1 MRVWLAEKPSFAKDL
16 GRALGNPKQ
25 VPGLPNAW
33 DSDGG
38 RIVAAA
44 GHLIELAEP
53 AQYNPEWK
61 TWSVN
66 HLPIVPERWE
76 FMYRPIAGKENWLVS
91 MKAAMKGVS
100 EIVIATDAGRE
111 GEYIAWLILNYLGMD
126 GVPKKRLWSSGA
138 NAAAIKKA
146 VDQLLDYSEK
156 EKLAQ
161 SARVRAESDW
171 VEGLNLTRLLT
182 ERFRPNGLKG
192 PISVGRVQT
201 ATLALIV
208 NRQNEIENFKP
219 ENYYDLAIDVSADN
233 KRFRLTHSPKDEDR
247 IKDPAL
253 ARRIVSEVN
262 GKTIV
267 LEVKETEGSEKPP
280 VLFESSSLQIRAYN
294 LWGWSATH
302 TEKISQSLY
311 DTHKLISY
319 PRTDGVHLE
328 DEQWNDVPVILAN
341 IGATK
346 GIGSVLVRGK
356 EHFVDLSQRI
366 PPQPAKRDD
375 VFSSDKLAKSGAD
388 HHGIIPTTE
397 QADLSALSEDEKKL
411 YLLIVRQYLAQLYPN
426 ADYKQ
431 KRISWTHDER
441 VFSATGRIILRP
453 GWKVLFSQADEEAE
467 ADEKEKGEEM
477 IPNLPDIPDGAR
489 GVVTHA
495 AAMQKTTIAPPQYTE
510 GSIIAAMR
518 DISKVV
524 TNAADRRMLQ
534 IAKSIGTKSTWGE
547 TIKKLRDR
555 EYIKGKGKISPTE
568 LGIDLVNLC
577 RAHIPTL
584 IDPLTTALL
593 EAMLA
598 DVEKGKMHHQK
609 AREIVQGRN
618 VEAIRKALA
627 IEGASLRMPTGTPSS
642 NPDNKKK
649 FESKPFVD
657 FPGGSYALEVPFDD
671 KDMVKSL
678 GAKFN
683 SETRKWH
690 MPKAGTDVAMLKA
703 KGWLK

>member
-16 GRALGNPKQ
+16 GRVLGNPKQ
-25 VPGLPNAW
+25 VPGVANAW

-53 AQYNPEWK
+53 AEYNPKWK
-61 TWSVN
+61 TWKIE
-66 HLPIVPERWE
+66 HLPIVPDKWE
-76 FMYRPIAGKENWLVS
+76 FMYKPIAGKENWLIQI
-91 MKAAMKGVS
+91 KKAMKGVS
-100 EIVIATDAGRE
+100 EIIIATDAGRE

-126 GVPKKRLWSSGA
+126 NIPKKRLWSSGA
-138 NAAAIKKA
+138 NAAAIKKG
-146 VDQLLDYSEK
+146 VDRLLDYSEK
-156 EKLAQ
+156 EALAQ

-201 ATLALIV
+201 AALTIIV
-208 NRQNEIENFKP
+208 NRQDEIDNFKP
-219 ENYYDLAIDVSADN
+219 ESYYDLGIDVIADN
-233 KRFRLTHSPKDEDR
+233 KRFKLTHSPKPENR

-253 ARRIVSEVN
+253 ARKIVSDVN

-267 LEVKETEGSEKPP
+267 LSVNETEGSEKPP

-302 TEKISQSLY
+302 TEKISQLLY

-328 DEQWNDVPVILAN
+328 DEQWEDVPIILTN
-341 IGATK
+341 IGNIS
-346 GIGSVLVRGK
+346 GIGNVIIKGK
-356 EHFVDLSQRI
+356 ENFIDMAQRI
-366 PPQPAKRDD
+366 PRQPVKRDD
-375 VFSSDKLAKSGAD
+375 VFSSEKLEKSGAD
-388 HHGIIPTTE
+388 HHGIIPTNE
-397 QADLSALSEDEKKL
+397 HADLTKLNDDEKKL

-431 KRISWTHDER
+431 KRISWKHDER

-453 GWKVLFSQADEEAE
+453 GWKVLFNIADEQAE
-467 ADEKEKGEEM
+467 SDEKEKGEEM
-477 IPNLPDIPDGAR
+477 IPNLPDIPDNSRA
-489 GVVTHA
+489 VVIHA

-518 DISKVV
+518 DVRKVV
-524 TNAADRRMLQ
+524 SNAADKRMLE

-555 EYIKGKGKISPTE
+555 EYIKGKGKLSPTE
-568 LGIDLVNLC
+568 LGKDLVVLC
-577 RAHIPTL
+577 KNHIPGL
-584 IDPLTTALL
+584 IDPLTTAVL
-593 EAMLA
+593 ETMLT

-609 AREIVQGRN
+609 AREILQGRN
-618 VEAIRKALA
+618 IDAIRKVLA
-627 IEGASLRMPTGTPSS
+627 VENATLRMPTGTASS
-642 NPDNKKK
+642 NLDTKSKYK
-649 FESKPFVD
+649 DKAFED
-657 FPGGSYALEVPFDD
+657 FPEGSYALEVPFDD
-671 KDMVKSL
+671 KDEIKRL
-678 GAKFN
+678 GGRFN
-683 SETRKWH
+683 GETRKWH
-690 MPKAGTDVAMLKA
+690 IPKTGTDINMLKA